1 MPRQTKPAVLIT
13 DDDPGLR
20 GLLATV
26 TRQTGC
32 TVDTAANGYEAI
44 AKLRTRSYDLLLLDL
59 MMPIM
64 SGYDVVDQMKSMET
78 RPAVIVVTAIHD
90 DDATADRLDGRVV
103 SSILRKPFD
112 VNAAS
117 DFIRVTASAVHN
129 ERAA

>member
-1 MPRQTKPAVLIT
+1 MARAAKPAVLIT
-13 DDDPGLR
+13 DDDPGIR

-26 TRQTGC
+26 TLQTGC
-32 TVDTAANGYEAI
+32 TVDTAANGFEAME
-44 AKLRTRSYDLLLLDL
+44 KLRTRSYDLLLLDL
-59 MMPIM
+59 MMPMM
-64 SGYDVVDQMKSMET
+64 SGYDVVDQMKSMEK

-90 DDATADRLDGRVV
+90 DEVTTNRLDGSVV